1 MKKSTKRPTVGIACA
16 VPFRLTGDGVEFCLI
31 TGRKSGRWGFPKG
44 HVDKGETVN
53 EAALSEAFEEAGLK
67 GEIVGEPLMQYRY
80 TKKGTR
86 YSVVA
91 VPMEVH
97 ASEDDWKESAER
109 KRRWAAPAECRKLLD
124 RSNLVKLLETAVG
137 QLVAANS

>member
-1 MKKSTKRPTVGIACA
+1 MKKSAKQPAVAIACA
-16 VPFRLTGDGVEFCLI
+16 VPFRLIDDGVEFCLI

-53 EAALSEAFEEAGLK
+53 DAALSEAFEEAGLR
-67 GEIVGEPLMQYRY
+67 GEVVGEPLMKYRY

-97 ASEDDWKESAER
+97 TCEDDWKEAAER
-109 KRRWAAPAECRKLLD
+109 ERRWATPAECRDLLD
-124 RSNLVKLLETAVG
+124 RRNLVKLLEAAVG
-137 QLVAANS
+137 QLVATNT